1 MQVIELGQPCDGPI
15 ALALGYFDGMHLG
28 HRTILN
34 KAVELAAKY
43 GARTAVTTF
52 GRHAPTALGFPIYT
66 YNERKKLFAECG
78 AEICLSLTYIR
89 ICNMR
94 GARVF

>member
-1 MQVIELGQPCDGPI
+1 MQVIELGQPYDGPI

-52 GRHAPTALGFPIYT
+52 ADSPNRTDPIYT

-78 AEICLSLTYIR
+78 DMSVVDLYPHMQYAR
-89 ICNMR
+89 
-94 GARVF
+94 ARVF

>member
-1 MQVIELGQPCDGPI
+1 MQVIELGQPYDGPI

-43 GARTAVTTF
+43 QAHALPSPRLPT
-52 GRHAPTALGFPIYT
+52 APTARIRYTPITKGKSFLLNAAQRYVC
-66 YNERKKLFAECG
+66 R
-78 AEICLSLTYIR
+78 
-89 ICNMR
+89 
-94 GARVF
+94 